1 MSVSGQL
8 RYGFVEWGVGEGSIL
23 VTVSYLSLSVA
34 WKEHLTQLS
43 FFTYLF
49 LTAGL

>member
-23 VTVSYLSLSVA
+23 VTVSYPSLSVA
-34 WKEHLTQLS
+34 WKDLTQLS